1 MKIAL
6 FGHPVGHSR
15 SADLFRALRIAGG
28 PEVLYEPLDVPPDRL
43 ADAARRIAQGEFRG
57 ANVTVPHK
65 VAAAELADELDP
77 AARAIGAVNVLA
89 PRVGGG
95 LYGANT
101 DARGF
106 FDALLA
112 ERRAVERING
122 APPRVAILGA
132 GGAARAVAWALSR
145 QEFDVLVVARDT
157 ARVRA
162 WPRPLAVRAVPWDD
176 PALTARVAACPL
188 VVQATPLGTW
198 PDVAGCAPLGEDAFR
213 PEQVVVDL
221 VYNPWQSRF
230 LERAREAG
238 VLGINGWPM
247 LVRQAAAA
255 AELWFGPGAGE
266 RLVAAARLVEDRD
279 PLDAP

>member
-1 MKIAL
+1 VKIAL

-28 PEVLYEPLDVPPDRL
+28 PEVQYEPVDVPPGGL
-43 ADAARRIAQGEFRG
+43 ADAARRIQRGEFRG

-65 VAAAELADELDP
+65 VAAAALADELDP

-89 PRVGGG
+89 ARVGGG

-112 ERRAVERING
+112 ERRAVERLDG

-132 GGAARAVAWALSR
+132 GGAARAVAWALLR

-162 WPRPLAVRAVPWDD
+162 WPHPLAVRAVPFDD
-176 PALTARVAACPL
+176 PALAARVAACPL

-198 PDVAGCAPLGEDAFR
+198 PDVAGAVPLGEEAFR

-221 VYNPWQSRF
+221 VYNPWQTRL
-230 LERAREAG
+230 LERVRQAG
-238 VLGINGWPM
+238 ALGINGWPM

-279 PLDAP
+279 PADAP

>member
-28 PEVLYEPLDVPPDRL
+28 PDVEYEPIDVPPDQF
-43 ADAARRIAQGEFRG
+43 ADVARRVLRGEYRG

-65 VAAAELADELDP
+65 VAAAALADEVDP

-89 PRVGGG
+89 ARAGGG

-112 ERRAVERING
+112 ERRAVERLEG
-122 APPRVAILGA
+122 ALPRVAILGA
-132 GGAARAVAWALSR
+132 GGAARAVAWALMR

-162 WPRPLAVRAVPWDD
+162 WPPQLPVRAVSWGD
-176 PALTARVAACPL
+176 PALTARIAACPL

-198 PDVAGCAPLGEDAFR
+198 PDVSGSALLGEDAFR

-221 VYNPWQSRF
+221 VYNPWQTRF

-238 VLGINGWPM
+238 ALGINGWPM
-247 LVRQAAAA
+247 LVRQAGAA

-279 PLDAP
+279 PADAP

>member
-15 SADLFRALRIAGG
+15 SADLFGALRIAGG
-28 PEVLYEPLDVPPDRL
+28 PAVEYEPLDVPPGGL
-43 ADAARRIAQGEFRG
+43 ADAARRIREGEYRG

-65 VAAAELADELDP
+65 VAAAALADELDP

-89 PRVGGG
+89 ARVGGG

-106 FDALLA
+106 FDALLS
-112 ERRAVERING
+112 ERRAVERLAG
-122 APPRVAILGA
+122 APARVAVLGA
-132 GGAARAVAWALSR
+132 GGAARAVAWSLAR
-145 QEFDVLVVARDT
+145 QEFDVLIVARDT
-157 ARVRA
+157 ARVRE
-162 WPRPLAVRAVPWDD
+162 WPREIAVRAVPWDD

-198 PDVAGCAPLGEDAFR
+198 PDVAGSAPLGAEGFR

-221 VYNPWQSRF
+221 VYNPWQTRF

-238 VLGINGWPM
+238 ALGVNGWPM

-255 AELWFGPGAGE
+255 ADLWFGPGAGE
-266 RLVAAARLVEDRD
+266 RLIAAARLLEDRD
-279 PLDAP
+279 PAGAP